1 MTLRERLSSITRRRA
16 RPDEGPPSR
25 PADVYP
31 SAARCVPDQPPTFN
45 DATIHE
51 YEDEIA
57 TPRRSIKRRT
67 SQLPIMSKL
76 LYRIDYYASLPIVSV
91 SVVGA
96 FAVMLLVGIFI
107 GFPTTW
113 VNTFEVTVSSVTLLM
128 VFTIQHT
135 QGREQ
140 AATQRKLDELLR
152 ATPGAAEAL
161 MMLEEAPRE
170 FMLKVEDKQRVVR
183 ADLVD
188 EVEAYEAE
196 AGPGEDDTI

>member
-1 MTLRERLSSITRRRA
+1 MTLRQSLSRIIRRRA
-16 RPDEGPPSR
+16 RPEEVSPIRPTDGDRSGPR
-25 PADVYP
+25 DAPA
-31 SAARCVPDQPPTFN
+31 SQPTFD

-67 SQLPIMSKL
+67 SQLPIMSKM

-107 GFPTTW
+107 GFPMVW

-170 FMLKVEDKQRVVR
+170 FMLEVEDKQRGVR

-188 EVEAYEAE
+188 DVDVREADV
-196 AGPGEDDTI
+196 GPGGAAAK